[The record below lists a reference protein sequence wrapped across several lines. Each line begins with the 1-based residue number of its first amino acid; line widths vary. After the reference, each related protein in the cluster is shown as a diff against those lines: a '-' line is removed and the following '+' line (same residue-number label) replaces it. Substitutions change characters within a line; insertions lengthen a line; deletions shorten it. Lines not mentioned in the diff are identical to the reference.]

1 MRHTASIVLLLR
13 CLSAVLIA
21 GLLTAGFVSATP
33 KSPDDL
39 DIVTVSTRPDTVSG
53 GDVLAC
59 INVPPGVGGAARTQ
73 KLPEVVGYCRL
84 SHFS

>member
-1 MRHTASIVLLLR
+1 MRHTASIVLLSR

-21 GLLTAGFVSATP
+21 GLLTAGSGSATP

-53 GDVLAC
+53 GDVLAR

-73 KLPEVVGYCRL
+73 KWPEVVGYCRL